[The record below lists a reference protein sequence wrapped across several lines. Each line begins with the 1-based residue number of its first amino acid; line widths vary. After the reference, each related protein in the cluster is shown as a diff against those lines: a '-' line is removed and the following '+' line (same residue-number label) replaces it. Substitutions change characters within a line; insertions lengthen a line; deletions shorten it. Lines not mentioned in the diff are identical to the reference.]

1 MEGIYEKKDRKKQNN
16 LHSSEE
22 IGAAKSV
29 ETVQLNPLIPMSNR
43 DRISPYNINTITSR
57 QVMRIKKNVNLGII
71 I

>member
-43 DRISPYNINTITSR
+43 DRISPYNINTITT
-57 QVMRIKKNVNLGII
+57 M
-71 I
+71 